1 VNFFSKISL
10 LFFLFLSTS
19 YAEDTL
25 NWNRETLSTW
35 IGKYPTTMTMGKST
49 RILEQATIK
58 KILRHILP
66 ASERKAL
73 GNYTV
78 ETPITQVENFLII
91 DNCKPHN
98 CPNEFVMIVINLST
112 PHLWA
117 GFFLREQGLTST
129 RWYSN
134 ADDYSTLPSAIKQ
147 KFLSRHEGELTHPRF
162 H

>member
-1 VNFFSKISL
+1 MNFVSKITL
-10 LFFLFLSTS
+10 LFVLFLSAS
-19 YAEDTL
+19 YAADTVD
-25 NWNRETLSTW
+25 WNGEALSTW
-35 IGKYPTTMTMGKST
+35 VGKYPTTIAMGK
-49 RILEQATIK
+49 RNHILEQATIK

-73 GNYTV
+73 DSYTV

-98 CPNEFVMIVINLST
+98 CPNEFVMIAIDLSR

-147 KFLSRHEGELTHPRF
+147 KFLSRHEGELTHPLL